1 MIDIEAK
8 KEKLFRVIDEI
19 EADVKILSLW
29 ITKAREELAL
39 VRTEKDAKIFDERNG
54 DVEEKMIHIRLF

>member
-1 MIDIEAK
+1 MAEIETR
-8 KEKLFRVIDEI
+8 KEELFRTIDEI

-29 ITKAREELAL
+29 IIKAREELAL

-54 DVEEKMIHIRLF
+54 DVEEKMIHIRIF

>member
-8 KEKLFRVIDEI
+8 KEKLFRVLDEI
-19 EADVKILSLW
+19 EADVKTLSLW

-54 DVEEKMIHIRLF
+54 DVEEKMIHIRIY

>member
-8 KEKLFRVIDEI
+8 KEKLFRVLDEI
-19 EADVKILSLW
+19 EADVKTLSLW

-54 DVEEKMIHIRLF
+54 DVEEKMIHIRLY